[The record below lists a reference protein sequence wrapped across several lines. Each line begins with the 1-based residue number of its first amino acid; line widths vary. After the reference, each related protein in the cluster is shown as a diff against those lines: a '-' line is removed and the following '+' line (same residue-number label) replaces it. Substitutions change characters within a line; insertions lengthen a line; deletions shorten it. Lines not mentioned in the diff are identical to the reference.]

1 MDAKRVTGRFAPS
14 PTGVLHL
21 GNLRTALLSWCAAKR
36 GGGRWLVRMED
47 LDPVTSSRGHERRQL
62 DDLARLGLEPDGE
75 VVRQSER
82 FESYRAAID
91 RLRADGLVYPCYCTR
106 REIREAA
113 TAPHGDGLPEGAYPG
128 TCREL
133 GDEQRRDHERDGRRA
148 ALRLRT
154 NGERYTFTDL
164 VLGEVTGAVD
174 DVVLQRNDGVPAY
187 NLAVVVDDHEQGV
200 DQVVR
205 GDDLASST
213 PRQLHLHH
221 LLGFPVPAY
230 AHVPLV
236 VGPDGSRL
244 AKRHGGITL
253 DDLAARGVTD
263 VPVLRLL
270 ASSIGVIVPP
280 DLTAAETAAQVAAG
294 FDLGSLPREPWRFD
308 PSGDLPR

>member
-36 GGGRWLVRMED
+36 VGGRWLVRMED

-82 FESYRAAID
+82 FERYRAAID

-263 VPVLRLL
+263 VQVLRLL
-270 ASSIGVIVPP
+270 AGSIGVIVPP
-280 DLTAAETAAQVAAG
+280 DVTADEVAAG
-294 FDLGSLPREPWRFD
+294 FDLRSLPREPWRFD